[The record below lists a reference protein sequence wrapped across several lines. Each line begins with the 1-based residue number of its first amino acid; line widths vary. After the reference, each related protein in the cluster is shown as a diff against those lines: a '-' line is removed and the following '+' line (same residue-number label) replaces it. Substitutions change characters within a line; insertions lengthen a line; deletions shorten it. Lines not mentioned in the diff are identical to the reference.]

1 MGNKMRNANV
11 DRIRGLAMLL
21 VVLGHTMT
29 GSTVGSESSFLFNIV
44 WSIQMPLFMLISG
57 YVTRYSRTVTSI
69 TALIN
74 VLKKRTI
81 SYLLP
86 WCTWTYLVRGVIL
99 GEKNYFD
106 FKWLL
111 WHMDTGYWFLVSI
124 WTISIIFA
132 ISSLLAEKLIAHDS
146 PSRKTVG
153 VAFFYLLGM
162 IVLLT
167 IGKKVGLS
175 FLCIK
180 LTVYYMPFFFLGYL
194 FGKLQDKIFG
204 WPWGKKAVELIVVVS
219 LGIWLFFLNRVQLY
233 SIGDDSIGILIRM
246 VASASGCCAVCG
258 LMCKDKSEN
267 VYNGGGAGLVR
278 SSFAGGLYQ
287 SLSGVEFDSDRKCT
301 RIPFSEGFCTDSVKL
316 SSNTDS
322 GVGSRSGPE
331 QKLHAQE
338 ITSGERLLK
347 QVLLWFGTHSLEC
360 YLSHGLFLCLFL
372 NAEAFEF
379 TSIMGKMN
387 VLLNFVSTALLVY
400 GSVRI
405 MEGNRQIRYVLF
417 GIK

>member
-267 VYNGGGAGLVR
+267 VYNGG
-278 SSFAGGLYQ
+278 
-287 SLSGVEFDSDRKCT
+287 
-301 RIPFSEGFCTDSVKL
+301 
-316 SSNTDS
+316 
-322 GVGSRSGPE
+322 
-331 QKLHAQE
+331 
-338 ITSGERLLK
+338 
-347 QVLLWFGTHSLEC
+347 VLDWFGVHSLEVYTSH
-360 YLSHGLFLCLFL
+360 YLVLNLIPTGSAPEFLSVKGFALIASNYLLTLILVWALAVVL
-372 NAEAFEF
+372 NRN
-379 TSIMGKMN
+379 SMLKKLLLGKDC
-387 VLLNFVSTALLVY
+387 
-400 GSVRI
+400 
-405 MEGNRQIRYVLF
+405 
-417 GIK
+417 